1 MGRTDELE
9 ASRGSGRGATLE
21 DVARV
26 AGVSRATVSRV
37 VRGDVQVRRDKVA
50 KVEAAVQ
57 ELGYVP
63 NTAARS
69 LASRQSGAVALIVPE
84 HETRVFTD
92 PFFSTAISGVS
103 RPATSSCCWCSAA
116 PAAMRAPGV
125 SCTAATPTG
134 CW

>member
-1 MGRTDELE
+1 MGRTDEIE
-9 ASRGSGRGATLE
+9 ASRGTGRGETLE

-37 VRGDVQVRRDKVA
+37 VRGDVQVRRDKVV
-50 KVEAAVQ
+50 KVESAVQ

-63 NTAARS
+63 NNAARS

-92 PFFSTAISGVS
+92 QIGRA
-103 RPATSSCCWCSAA
+103 SC
-116 PAAMRAPGV
+116 RER
-125 SCTAATPTG
+125 
-134 CW
+134 

>member
-9 ASRGSGRGATLE
+9 ASRGTGRGATLE

-37 VRGDVQVRRDKVA
+37 VRGDVQVRRDKVV
-50 KVEAAVQ
+50 KVESAVQ

-63 NTAARS
+63 NNAARS

-103 RPATSSCCWCSAA
+103 AGLGRSEEHTSELQSRGHLVC
-116 PAAMRAPGV
+116 
-125 SCTAATPTG
+125 
-134 CW
+134 